1 MNLSHE
7 KLSKLR
13 RADEHFDA
21 KYGAPGTE
29 SRTQFEAQA
38 KAWYYMEILKQAR
51 KRERLTQKQLAD
63 RIGKNREYVALLER
77 GETDMQLSTFLNL
90 SDALGLSFALM
101 SDSTQSHKVTVGT
114 EQTNVSA
121 VPSVLS
127 VRATAPKFE
136 PSI

>member
-38 KAWYYMEILKQAR
+38 KAWYDME
-51 KRERLTQKQLAD
+51 
-63 RIGKNREYVALLER
+63 
-77 GETDMQLSTFLNL
+77 S
-90 SDALGLSFALM
+90 
-101 SDSTQSHKVTVGT
+101 T

>member
-21 KYGAPGTE
+21 KYGVQGTE

-38 KAWYYMEILKQAR
+38 KVWYYMEILKQAR

-63 RIGKNREYVALLER
+63 RIGKKREYVALLER

-90 SDALGLSFALM
+90 FDALGLRFALM
-101 SDSTQSHKVTVGT
+101 SEDMQRVAKQQGQVA
-114 EQTNVSA
+114 EY
-121 VPSVLS
+121 
-127 VRATAPKFE
+127 
-136 PSI
+136 